1 MEKPLKK
8 APPPDKNR
16 QEVRRTGLL
25 WWGLMGLLLVL
36 VLVGLIYYEPIWNCL
51 VSITHT
57 LSDRENIQNFV
68 NRFGVLGPVVF
79 VVIQFLQV
87 ILAPIPGEAT
97 GFIGGY
103 LFGALQ
109 GFLLSSLALALGSL
123 ANFAIGRLLGKRYVR
138 RLIPESKLKRFDRF
152 IKRQGVP
159 VLLILFIF
167 PGFPKDYL
175 CLFLGL
181 TALPIK
187 VFFLIAAFGRMP
199 GTLLLSL
206 QGASLYEGNY
216 ITFSILVGV
225 CLIAAVVVIRY
236 REKVYQKVDNLNG
249 SKKDGHNK

>member
-1 MEKPLKK
+1 M
-8 APPPDKNR
+8 
-16 QEVRRTGLL
+16 V
-25 WWGLMGLLLVL
+25 GLLLVL
-36 VLVGLIYYEPIWNCL
+36 VLVGVIYYEPIWNRM
-51 VSITHT
+51 VAIWNV
-57 LSDRENIQNFV
+57 LSNRENIQNFV
-68 NRFGVLGPVVF
+68 NRTGVLGPVVF
-79 VVIQFLQV
+79 VAIQFMQV

-109 GFLLSSLALALGSL
+109 GFMLSSIALALGSL

-138 RLIPESKLKRFDRF
+138 RLIPETKLKRFDRF

-199 GTLLLSL
+199 GTFMLSL

-216 ITFSILVGV
+216 ITFSVLVGV
-225 CLIAAVVVIRY
+225 CLIAAVIVYWY
-236 REKVYQKVDNLNG
+236 REKVYQKVDDLNG
-249 SKKDGHNK
+249 SGKEDKNTN